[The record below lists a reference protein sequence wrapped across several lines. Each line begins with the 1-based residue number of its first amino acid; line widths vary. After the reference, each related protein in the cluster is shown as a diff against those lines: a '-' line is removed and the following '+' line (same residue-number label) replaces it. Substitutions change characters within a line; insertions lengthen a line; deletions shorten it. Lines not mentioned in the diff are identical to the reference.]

1 LGDLANYG
9 DEAVQK
15 RLRAVIQVP
24 DQFLDILVE
33 VACAGWHVSRG
44 HEVKATE
51 EEGMPDL
58 ELKIPAW
65 PLPIQAEC
73 KCVKNSGFESAI
85 RKANAQI
92 KRSGH
97 RCYGLVYLD
106 VSQRSVDPASFWNDS
121 LPEEFAPILLE
132 VERCLREF
140 NSSVSGVILLWKDHV
155 ILKMND
161 GGALCFHRYRS
172 FLIRH
177 RNPKEPLPEHTEPIM
192 VGNTVMLPVIPGEGS

>member
-92 KRSGH
+92 KRAGH

-140 NSSVSGVILLWKDHV
+140 N
-155 ILKMND
+155 